1 MVIVLIR
8 RSVKREKEA
17 EFLATYSQE
26 KPNHPDFLE
35 ETLTKVNDSTDL
47 PEAMRSLPIT
57 SADCVTY
64 LNVARW
70 KSAEAFRQ
78 HFNPRTMHDPEIETS
93 DRLRIVLEIVEPN

>member
-1 MVIVLIR
+1 
-8 RSVKREKEA
+8 
-17 EFLATYSQE
+17 
-26 KPNHPDFLE
+26 
-35 ETLTKVNDSTDL
+35 
-47 PEAMRSLPIT
+47 MRSLPIT